1 MDLDFITY
9 VIYAAIVVLAVLIWR
24 GRKTKTTV
32 QVEEPTTSKV
42 EEVNAAPYKVEA
54 PVVPVV
60 EETPAPVK
68 KPRKPRAP
76 KAEKP
81 VAKTTKATKAP
92 VAKKP
97 RAKKA

>member
-1 MDLDFITY
+1 MDLDFDFITY

-24 GRKTKTTV
+24 GRKIKTVV
-32 QVEEPTTSKV
+32 QVEETTTSKV
-42 EEVNAAPYKVEA
+42 EEVNAAPYKVEQ
-54 PVVPVV
+54 PV
-60 EETPAPVK
+60 APVK
-68 KPRKPRAP
+68 KTRTPRAP

-81 VAKTTKATKAP
+81 VAKTTKAP

>member
-1 MDLDFITY
+1 MDLDFDFITY

-24 GRKTKTTV
+24 GRKIKTVV
-32 QVEEPTTSKV
+32 QVEETTTSKV
-42 EEVNAAPYKVEA
+42 EEVNAAPYKVEQ
-54 PVVPVV
+54 PV
-60 EETPAPVK
+60 APVK
-68 KPRKPRAP
+68 KTRKPRAP

-81 VAKTTKATKAP
+81 VAKTTKAP